1 MKNKRT
7 KTKTEVISHTVKPIV
22 KQSLAVAAEQENR
35 SKANMLE
42 VMILEYCNTH
52 NIRVQIKKD
61 ENGTK

>member
-22 KQSLAVAAEQENR
+22 KQSLAAAAEQENR
-35 SKANMLE
+35 SKANMLK

-52 NIRVQIKKD
+52 KVKKD